1 VSTLIAL
8 CLVIFGGARVRD
20 GLRLRQQELVLSKL
34 PERDAVAYYE
44 VLRRRV
50 RNARILRAVALVSLW
65 ALIYAFR
72 HGLVAALTSR

>member
-1 VSTLIAL
+1 
-8 CLVIFGGARVRD
+8 VRD

-34 PERDAVAYYE
+34 PEPDAVAFYQ

-72 HGLVAALTSR
+72 HGLVDALTSR